1 MKKLDKEFFIVY
13 SYPVDYYD
21 SAIGINELAEIF
33 KRSRSNM
40 LRSLKKE
47 YIKMDNKKY
56 FIIRESDLQKG
67 V

>member
-1 MKKLDKEFFIVY
+1 MKKLDKEFSIVY

-21 SAIGINELAEIF
+21 SAIGVDELAAIF
-33 KRSRSNM
+33 KRTRANM
-40 LRSLKKE
+40 LRSLKRE

-56 FIIRESDLQKG
+56 FIISETDLQKG

>member
-1 MKKLDKEFFIVY
+1 MKSIDKEFFIVY
-13 SYPVDYYD
+13 SYPALYYD
-21 SAIGINELAEIF
+21 SAIGVDELAEIF
-33 KRSRSNM
+33 KRTRANM
-40 LRSLKKE
+40 LRSLKRE